1 MMLLWRLLR
10 QHISVVQ
17 LAGFFLAN
25 LVGLSIILCGVQI
38 YNDVK
43 PILSGDD
50 SLMSQDYVIVSKPV
64 SKDEMFNKEAN
75 RFTQNEI
82 DDLAS
87 QPFVKRLGEFR
98 SSRFKISA
106 AVPMLNAS
114 TLMFFESVPDSF
126 LDVKSERWNFVPP
139 GKPGESVIPIII
151 PRAYLNLY
159 NFGFSQTVSG
169 PQLSEDFLST
179 MPLRIDIRVG
189 YDVDSYEAYIV
200 GYSDRINTILV
211 PDSFLSWA
219 NDHYGRLMGSA
230 TNSSERRDG
239 TFRLIVEATSS
250 SDKAL
255 LLDHI
260 ASQGYSVEN
269 NDSAMSKLSYLLNVA
284 MWVVVGIGAIFSLLS
299 LCILTLSIYLLLQKN
314 TKKLENLVLTG
325 YPSRLV
331 AAPYQILTA
340 VLNLLV
346 LVGAVVVVFVLRGYY
361 LEKLGGLFGNYMNGT
376 TTYTWLAGVGVA
388 CVVILFNM
396 WIIHSKVNE
405 ISRKRS

>member
-25 LVGLSIILCGVQI
+25 LVGLSIILCGVQV

-50 SLMSQDYVIVSKPV
+50 SLVSQDYVIVSKPV

-75 RFTQNEI
+75 RFTQEEI

-87 QPFVKRLGEFR
+87 QPFVKKLGKFR
-98 SSRFKISA
+98 SSRFKINAS
-106 AVPMLNAS
+106 VPMLRAS

-126 LDVKSERWNFVPP
+126 LDVKSERWKFVPP
-139 GKPGESVIPIII
+139 GRPGKSVIPIII

-169 PQLSEDFLST
+169 PQLSEDFLSNI
-179 MPLRIDIRVG
+179 PLKVDVG
-189 YDVDSYEAYIV
+189 EGYERESYDAYIV

-219 NDHYGRLMGSA
+219 NNYYGD
-230 TNSSERRDG
+230 SSEGRDG
-239 TFRLIVEATSS
+239 VFRLIVEATSS

-255 LLDHI
+255 LLEYI
-260 ASQGYSVEN
+260 TSQGYSVEN

-314 TKKLENLVLTG
+314 TKKLENLVLAG
-325 YPSRLV
+325 YSSRLV
-331 AAPYQILTA
+331 AAPYQLLTA

-346 LVGAVVVVFVLRGYY
+346 VAGALCVVFVLRGYY
-361 LEKLGGLFGNYMNGT
+361 LDKLGHLFGGYLNGT
-376 TTYTWLAGVGVA
+376 TTDTWIAGAGIA

-396 WIIHSKVNE
+396 LIIQRKVNE

>member
-25 LVGLSIILCGVQI
+25 LVGLSIILCGVQV

-50 SLMSQDYVIVSKPV
+50 SLVSQDYVIVSKPV

-75 RFTQNEI
+75 RFTQEEI

-87 QPFVKRLGEFR
+87 QPFVKKLGKFR
-98 SSRFKISA
+98 SSRFKINAS
-106 AVPMLNAS
+106 VPMLRAS

-126 LDVKSERWNFVPP
+126 LDVKSERWKFVPP
-139 GKPGESVIPIII
+139 GRPGKSVIPIII

-169 PQLSEDFLST
+169 PQLSEDFLSNI
-179 MPLRIDIRVG
+179 PLKVDVG
-189 YDVDSYEAYIV
+189 EGYERESYDAYIV

-219 NDHYGRLMGSA
+219 NNYYGD
-230 TNSSERRDG
+230 SSEGRDG
-239 TFRLIVEATSS
+239 VFRLIVEATSS

-255 LLDHI
+255 LLEYI
-260 ASQGYSVEN
+260 TSQGYSVEN

-314 TKKLENLVLTG
+314 TKKLENLVLAG
-325 YPSRLV
+325 YSSRLV
-331 AAPYQILTA
+331 AAPYQLLTA

-346 LVGAVVVVFVLRGYY
+346 VAGALCVVFVLRGYY
-361 LEKLGGLFGNYMNGT
+361 LDKLGHLFGGYLKGT
-376 TTYTWLAGVGVA
+376 TTDTWIAGAGIA

-396 WIIHSKVNE
+396 LIIQRKVNE

>member
-25 LVGLSIILCGVQI
+25 LVGLSIILCGVQL

-50 SLMSQDYVIVSKPV
+50 SLMSQDYLIVSKSV
-64 SKDEMFNKEAN
+64 TQDEMFNKEAN
-75 RFTQNEI
+75 RFTREEI
-82 DDLAS
+82 DNLAS

-126 LDVKSERWNFVPP
+126 LDVKSERWKFVPP
-139 GKPGESVIPIII
+139 GQPGTTMIPIII

-169 PQLSEDFLST
+169 PQLSEDFLSNI
-179 MPLRIDIRVG
+179 PLRIDIRAG
-189 YDVDSYEAYIV
+189 YVSDSYDAYIV

-211 PDSFLSWA
+211 PDSFLEWA
-219 NDHYGRLMGSA
+219 NNHYGRLAGQTGSDK
-230 TNSSERRDG
+230 SREG

-269 NDSAMSKLSYLLNVA
+269 NDSATSKMSYLLNVA
-284 MWVVVGIGAIFSLLS
+284 MWVVVGIGSIFSLLS
-299 LCILTLSIYLLLQKN
+299 LCILTLSVYLLLQKN
-314 TKKLENLVLTG
+314 TKKLENLVLAG
-325 YPSRLV
+325 YSPRLV

-340 VLNLLV
+340 ALNLLV
-346 LVGAVVVVFVLRGYY
+346 VVGAITVVFVLRGYY
-361 LEKLGGLFGNYMNGT
+361 LAKLESLFGGYLNGT
-376 TTYTWLAGVGVA
+376 TTNMWLSGVGIA

-396 WIIHSKVNE
+396 WIIQRKVNE